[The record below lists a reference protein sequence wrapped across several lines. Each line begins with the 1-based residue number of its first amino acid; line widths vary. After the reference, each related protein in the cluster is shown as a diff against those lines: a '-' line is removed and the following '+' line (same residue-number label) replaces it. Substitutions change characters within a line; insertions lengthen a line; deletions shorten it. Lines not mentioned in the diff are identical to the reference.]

1 MYICTLLVIDFN
13 KKKKNFPIASVYKM
27 KSRKYHTV
35 RTILKYHTVRT
46 IPKYHT
52 VRTIPKYH
60 TVRTSPKSRK
70 TENTTLSEQ
79 F

>member
-13 KKKKNFPIASVYKM
+13 KKKKNFLIASVYKM

-60 TVRTSPKSRK
+60 TVRTYK
-70 TENTTLSEQ
+70 NTTLSEQ